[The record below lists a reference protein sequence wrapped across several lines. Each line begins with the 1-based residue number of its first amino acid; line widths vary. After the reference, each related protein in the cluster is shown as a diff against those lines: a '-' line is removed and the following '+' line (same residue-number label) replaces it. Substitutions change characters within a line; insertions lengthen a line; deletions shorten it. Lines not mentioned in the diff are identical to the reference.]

1 MKETSANS
9 LNLNLG
15 RRVDERGRRRR
26 GSEEEEEEVGG
37 RNLWK
42 TSRGWSHVQ
51 VDLQISGD
59 EEEIE

>member
-26 GSEEEEEEVGG
+26 GSEEEEVGG